1 MPEVENTWANI
12 EGNSNSVLQMAK
24 GLNKRSSVVLLLRHQ
39 KYEAFR
45 CTENHANK
53 SLQNHAN
60 KSLQSYCIFL

>member
-1 MPEVENTWANI
+1 MPEEEHACANI

-45 CTENHANK
+45 CTEK
-53 SLQNHAN
+53 YAN